1 MLAAQ
6 FGHKDVIFLLT
17 KKGANLGLVDAVSA
31 IFLMQLYILMQF
43 ICYITG
49 DVI

>member
-6 FGHKDVIFLLT
+6 FGHEDFVFLLT
-17 KKGANLGLVDAVSA
+17 KKGANLDLMVEVSA
-31 IFLMQLYILMQF
+31 ISLMQLYILIQF

-49 DVI
+49 DVM

>member
-17 KKGANLGLVDAVSA
+17 KNGANLDLVNAVSA
-31 IFLMQLYILMQF
+31 IMLI
-43 ICYITG
+43 
-49 DVI
+49 